1 LIFFFPRDQLSP
13 RHDGPESLILACGIS
28 HEL

>member
-1 LIFFFPRDQLSP
+1 LIFFPRDQLSP
-13 RHDGPESLILACGIS
+13 RHDGPESLILACEKF